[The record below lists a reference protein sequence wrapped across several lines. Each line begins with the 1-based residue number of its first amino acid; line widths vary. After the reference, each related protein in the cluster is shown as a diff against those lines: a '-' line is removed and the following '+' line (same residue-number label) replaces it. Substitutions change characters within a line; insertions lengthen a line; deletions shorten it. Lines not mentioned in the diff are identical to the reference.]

1 MRCDDDDEDDEDDSS
16 EMSSSSNSTFDSS
29 KFEGILSNICRI
41 LIIGN
46 SGRLFFILV
55 FYLQIARFFSL

>member
-1 MRCDDDDEDDEDDSS
+1 MRSDDDDEDDEDDSS

-46 SGRLFFILV
+46 SGR
-55 FYLQIARFFSL
+55 

>member
-1 MRCDDDDEDDEDDSS
+1 MCSDDDDEDDEDDS

-46 SGRLFFILV
+46 SGR
-55 FYLQIARFFSL
+55 